1 MEYRDFRKWN
11 IEIDFRK
18 WNIEILENEIL
29 RFQKMEY

>member
-18 WNIEILENEIL
+18 WNIEILENGIL
-29 RFQKMEY
+29 RF

>member
-29 RFQKMEY
+29 RF

>member
-18 WNIEILENEIL
+18 WNIEILKNEIL
-29 RFQKMEY
+29 RF